1 MYNFPPDCV
10 ESTQPLLVKRKKL
23 NKIDVQPVEG
33 WRLVMALRSGL
44 MGETTWALDTL
55 NILLFDDNS
64 VTYFGLGNMPGLLEA
79 LIEHWR
85 ASLIAMFDDVT
96 KELEM
101 SSHRAETGR
110 KRKRDRL
117 EQAAQAVKWY
127 EKRPEIV
134 EEELFLGGVESEVL
148 RKGDKV
154 RILHHQPKDYTQE
167 ARFSDKEFQF
177 DDQDEALFVMD
188 GERDW
193 DEAAAAAGG
202 GCGGG
207 LAESGSLAQ
216 PDLWLAGGGID
227 TQHIVPANSL
237 NLDLRL
243 PFVRVLKDGKD
254 PDSISSTA
262 TTADGCPLKKEAT
275 AAAASDGTA
284 PKSQPGGSDISPG
297 KKQHAKRVRE
307 VWAVNSCNSNGTA
320 AVVKTEAVDCS
331 NGKSD
336 GESKAAAVSSSVT
349 MENGSCSNDA
359 VERLTTTTNGGDG
372 CSSGGGNGGG
382 GSVKQS
388 VTTTTTTTDS
398 SSSRETLASDNKDNK
413 TSLGVPVVVAT
424 SETTTSAVKKEKECD
439 DENADAK
446 DNSSSRKQ
454 GEEEEDPVESLRR
467 RTGLILRDPE
477 AVRRRW
483 VEPVLEEENYQP
495 DQASLNLVT
504 ESQDALGRRAIAV
517 STIFRNLSFVPGNEP
532 ILGSCPGFLAICG
545 RLLLLGH
552 WHPVRSS
559 KQRNYERG
567 EEEETAESCTSLM
580 LQRDWWWEHI
590 QLIRENVMVA
600 LSNIAGHLELGPL
613 PESIVLPLLS
623 GLLEWAVSPAAAAQD
638 PFYTV
643 GPASNISPQRL
654 AIESLCKLCIQETN
668 VDLLLSTPPYSRLEQ
683 LCSFLSKKLYR
694 SEDQVMREFAIN
706 LLYYFSQADSGVA
719 RTIALQDT
727 TVSLLIGFIEQ
738 AESNALLVAQQHGV
752 NALRDNPDSM
762 GTSLDMLRRAANTLN
777 NLARHQ
783 DNAPLFLRQ
792 EQRLLN
798 LVMSQILDQGVA
810 GILSQ
815 VIYQISSITSSL
827 PPPPPAAATA
837 S

>member
-1 MYNFPPDCV
+1 MYNFPADCV
-10 ESTQPLLVKRKKL
+10 ESTQPLLIKRKKL
-23 NKIDVQPVEG
+23 NKLDVQPVEG

-85 ASLIAMFDDVT
+85 ASLIAMFDVT
-96 KELEM
+96 AELEL
-101 SSHRAETGR
+101 SNERTETGR
-110 KRKRDRL
+110 KRKRERT
-117 EQAAQAVKWY
+117 ERCAQEGKWY
-127 EKRPEIV
+127 ERGPVMI
-134 EEELFLGGVESEVL
+134 EEDEFFLGGVESEVL

-154 RILHHQPKDYTQE
+154 RILHHQPKDFTQE
-167 ARFSDKEFQF
+167 ARFSEKEFQF
-177 DDQDEALFVMD
+177 EEQEDALFIQD
-188 GERDW
+188 GEREW
-193 DEAAAAAGG
+193 DAAVMSSCAHPDHWEAGG
-202 GCGGG
+202 G
-207 LAESGSLAQ
+207 A
-216 PDLWLAGGGID
+216 D
-227 TQHIVPANSL
+227 TQHILPANAL
-237 NLDLRL
+237 NPVDIRL
-243 PFVRVLKDGKD
+243 PFVRILRDGKD
-254 PDSISSTA
+254 PDLSEAGTLPAAVSLKIEA
-262 TTADGCPLKKEAT
+262 VPGDGKVGE
-275 AAAASDGTA
+275 
-284 PKSQPGGSDISPG
+284 ISPG
-297 KKQHAKRVRE
+297 KKHAKRVRE
-307 VWAVNSCNSNGTA
+307 VWAVNSTA
-320 AVVKTEAVDCS
+320 VVVKTEDAKPSSNSVTDCKSESGRSLSTTDDVNS
-331 NGKSD
+331 NSSSCGGLLLGTTKLTS
-336 GESKAAAVSSSVT
+336 AAAKSSTAIV
-349 MENGSCSNDA
+349 NGDSGEQSA
-359 VERLTTTTNGGDG
+359 TTTTADSSCDSNNVSSMASASSENRSANDEPTGDG
-372 CSSGGGNGGG
+372 
-382 GSVKQS
+382 
-388 VTTTTTTTDS
+388 
-398 SSSRETLASDNKDNK
+398 AK
-413 TSLGVPVVVAT
+413 TSLEVEDVVVDKT
-424 SETTTSAVKKEKECD
+424 SETTKSAVKTEQACD
-439 DENADAK
+439 EEGTI
-446 DNSSSRKQ
+446 NSGDQ
-454 GEEEEDPVESLRR
+454 DPVESLFR
-467 RTGLILRDPE
+467 RTGIILRDAE

-483 VEPVLEEENYQP
+483 AEPVLEEENYQP
-495 DQASLNLVT
+495 DQASLNLLT
-504 ESQDALGRRAIAV
+504 ESQDAIGRRAIAV
-517 STIFRNLSFVPGNEP
+517 STVMRNLSFVPGNET

-580 LQRDWWWEHI
+580 VQRDWWWEHI

-600 LSNIAGHLELGPL
+600 LSNICGHLELGPL

-706 LLYYFSQADSGVA
+706 LLYYLSQADSGVA

-777 NLARHQ
+777 NLARHP
-783 DNAPLFLRQ
+783 DNGPLFLRQ

-815 VIYQISSITSSL
+815 VIFQISTSSATT
-827 PPPPPAAATA
+827 PEAAAL
-837 S
+837 